1 MRILIVEDDQRIA
14 NPVADDLRLQQHVV
28 DVTSDGR
35 DGLNYALTG
44 SYDLMLLDIMLPGVD
59 GLTICRKLRDAGDP
73 AMILVITARD
83 AIEDKVAT
91 LDAGADD
98 YIVKPFDLAELGARV
113 RAVSRRGREAR
124 PLILERGKLT
134 LDPRSARVTYAGRLL
149 PLTRTEHAI
158 LETLMRNADQIFT
171 SAMLLDKVVTFDGGG
186 GTGSVKTH
194 IANLRRKLRDAGCDD
209 PIETVYGL
217 GYRLSQV
224 AQ

>member
-14 NPVADDLRLQQHVV
+14 GPVADDLRLQQHVV

-59 GLTICRKLRDAGDP
+59 GLTICRKLREAGDP
-73 AMILVITARD
+73 SMILVITARD

-98 YIVKPFDLAELGARV
+98 YIVKPFDLAELSARV

-124 PLILERGKLT
+124 PLVLERGALS
-134 LDPRSARVTYAGRLL
+134 LDPKSARVTFGGRPV

-158 LETLMRNADQIFT
+158 LETLMRNSDQIFT
-171 SAMLLDKVVTFDGGG
+171 SAMLLDKVVTFDGSG
-186 GTGSVKTH
+186 GTGSIKTH
-194 IANLRRKLRDAGCDD
+194 IANLRRKLREAGCSD

-217 GYRLSQV
+217 GYRLAHVS
-224 AQ
+224 